1 MTVDFVLYEE
11 ELTLLTE
18 SLRKLRQESSSRAVF
33 LIGKNG
39 QQIAAA
45 GEVEQF
51 DAASLISLTAS
62 GITADDLTKLISN
75 REFSRLLR
83 EGEKDH
89 VSFSIVAKEAIL
101 ITVFDDRSSLGLV
114 RLRTNRSSGE
124 LVKIFDTIKQ
134 RAVDSTDATVLAE
147 ITDDDIK
154 ELFTA

>member
-11 ELTLLTE
+11 ELALLTE

-39 QQIAAA
+39 RQIAAA

-51 DAASLISLTAS
+51 DAASLISLTTS
-62 GITADDLTKLISN
+62 GITADDLTKLISD
-75 REFSRLLR
+75 REFSMLLR

-114 RLRTNRSSGE
+114 RLRTKRSSGE

-134 RAVDSTDATVLAE
+134 RAGDSTDATVLAE